1 MRYKAAGRVFRND
14 LSALCYNSSWRRCAG
29 ELFQLNSL
37 YGDVVN
43 KKQLLVLLIIGLALV
58 AWFTLDLGQYL
69 QLATV
74 QQRIGDLRDW
84 YAQNP
89 LLAGC
94 LYFCLYVV
102 VTGLSVP
109 GAAVMTL
116 AGGALFGFWYAL
128 LLVSFGSS
136 VGATLAF
143 LVSRTLLRDWV
154 QERFGH
160 HLGAINEGFAKD
172 GSFYLFTLRLVPIF
186 PFFLI
191 NLLMGLLPI
200 ATWRYYWVSQLGMLP
215 ATAVYVNA
223 GTQLGQLDSL
233 AGIVS
238 PGLLGSFVLLG
249 IFPLVAKWI
258 VGWLANRRLLAA
270 WNKPKRF
277 DNNLLVIGAGSA
289 GLVSAL
295 IAATVKAKVTLIER
309 HRMGGDC
316 LNTGCVPSKALIRSA
331 RMARYAQR
339 AEEFGLAP
347 MDVQVRF
354 PDVMQR
360 IRSVIKTIEPHD
372 SVERFTSLGVNCLQ
386 GDAKLV
392 SPWEVEVN
400 GDRISARHIIIASG
414 ARPRVPDIPGL
425 DKVAYLTSDTIWEID
440 SLPARLLVLGAGP
453 IGCELAQA
461 FSSLGSQVT
470 LVTHSDRIMP
480 REDADVSEHVLAA
493 FTAQGMTVLTNAEP
507 MQFLTGETDSCQV
520 SIRGENRALAFD
532 KVLLAVGR
540 TANVDNMGLEAL
552 GIAIDSAGR
561 VEVDDYLRTRVPS
574 VLAAG
579 DVAGPYQFTHMA
591 SHQAWYASVNA
602 LFGRFRKFRVDYSVV
617 PWATFTNPEIGRV
630 GLNEQEALEQG
641 IAYEISRY
649 DISDLDRA
657 IADGEAEGFVKVL
670 TRPGSDRI
678 LGATIVGYHAGE
690 LINEF
695 VLAMKHGLG
704 LNKILGTIHIYPTLG
719 ESNKF
724 LAGEWRK
731 ARKPEKLLSL
741 VERYHR
747 FNRR

>member
-1 MRYKAAGRVFRND
+1 M
-14 LSALCYNSSWRRCAG
+14 
-29 ELFQLNSL
+29 
-37 YGDVVN
+37 N
-43 KKQLLVLLIIGLALV
+43 KKQLLVLVIIGLALF
-58 AWFTLDLGQYL
+58 AWFALDLGQYL
-69 QLATV
+69 QLTTV
-74 QQRIGDLRDW
+74 QQRIGELRGW
-84 YAQNP
+84 YAENP

-154 QERFGH
+154 QERFGRQ
-160 HLGAINEGFAKD
+160 LGAINEGFAKD
-172 GSFYLFTLRLVPIF
+172 GSFYLFTLRLVPLF

-249 IFPLVAKWI
+249 IFPLAAKWI
-258 VGWLANRRLLAA
+258 VSWLANRRSLAA
-270 WNKPKRF
+270 WDKPKHF

-354 PDVMQR
+354 PEVMQR

-386 GDAKLV
+386 GEAKMV
-392 SPWEVEVN
+392 SPWEVEVD
-400 GDRISARHIIIASG
+400 GRRISARNIIIASG

-425 DKVAYLTSDTIWEID
+425 HDVAYLTSDTIWELET
-440 SLPARLLVLGAGP
+440 LPARLLVLGAGP

-461 FSSLGSQVT
+461 FSSLGSHVT
-470 LVTHSDRIMP
+470 LVSHSDRVMP
-480 REDADVSEHVLAA
+480 REDTDVSEHVLAA
-493 FTAQGMTVLTNAEP
+493 FTAQGMTVLTHAEP
-507 MQFLTGETDSCQV
+507 VQFTAVEVNSCQV
-520 SIRGENRALAFD
+520 SINGEVQNLAFD

-540 TANVDNMGLEAL
+540 TANVEGMGLESL
-552 GIAIDSAGR
+552 GISLDSAGR
-561 VEVDDYLRTRVPS
+561 VEVDDYLRTRLPN

-617 PWATFTNPEIGRV
+617 PWATFTNPEVGRV
-630 GLNEQEALEQG
+630 GLNEQEAAEQG
-641 IAYEISRY
+641 IAYEVSRY

-747 FNRR
+747 FNRG